1 MSHLAGHAPV
11 PVDLRQAP
19 RHALYLW
26 AMSRRY
32 GSTTRL
38 KVIIKDLSRTG
49 FRIRS
54 SADYALGDLIF
65 IEFDRGFE
73 AEAWIV
79 RQAEGLPDY
88 GCQFRIPL
96 TQTEVDRIA
105 AGATNGELVHHAA

>member
-1 MSHLAGHAPV
+1 MSVEQRL
-11 PVDLRQAP
+11 AP
-19 RHALYLW
+19 RRSLYLW

-65 IEFDRGFE
+65 IEFERGIE

-79 RQAEGLPDY
+79 RQADGLPDY
-88 GCQFRIPL
+88 GCQFRSAL
-96 TQTEVDRIA
+96 SQAEVDRIA
-105 AGATNGELVHHAA
+105 AAAINGEFAHA